1 MNKTRDCLV
10 ENIYTEVNAMIN
22 GLTTQTNTYTGT
34 TQKSGRSNA
43 TAKTKSTST
52 ASKTAS
58 SAESNLS
65 TKAKKFLDELRSVND
80 DFDFIIAGKDDDK
93 RALADGSDKE
103 FSVVLSPEE
112 MERMANDEKYA
123 EDKLKTIRTV
133 VEMSKR
139 INEQFGFAG
148 TTDAQDGEG
157 SSNIMS
163 KFSAEINDDGTMTLF
178 ADLKKMSAKQK
189 ERIEDAKKQAD
200 EEKTKAKD
208 KADNEEASI
217 KRVRLTAKT
226 EAELIQK
233 ISQIDWDKIPDEVPE
248 PGSRFDMSI

>member
-1 MNKTRDCLV
+1 
-10 ENIYTEVNAMIN
+10 
-22 GLTTQTNTYTGT
+22 
-34 TQKSGRSNA
+34 
-43 TAKTKSTST
+43 
-52 ASKTAS
+52 
-58 SAESNLS
+58 
-65 TKAKKFLDELRSVND
+65 
-80 DFDFIIAGKDDDK
+80 
-93 RALADGSDKE
+93 
-103 FSVVLSPEE
+103 
-112 MERMANDEKYA
+112 
-123 EDKLKTIRTV
+123 
-133 VEMSKR
+133 
-139 INEQFGFAG
+139 
-148 TTDAQDGEG
+148 
-157 SSNIMS
+157 MS

-178 ADLKKMSAKQK
+178 ADLEKMSAKLK